1 MIEKILALTESH
13 HTAKDHTGHDD
24 NCHGDIL
31 IVSHGRQ
38 SQSLPSHPLRSHS
51 LLTDFSRCFLTRWCA
66 LPLSQ
71 GRIFVVE
78 TGAVSVVGYQH
89 ENFGERSL
97 LGVNL
102 FAEL

>member
-1 MIEKILALTESH
+1 M
-13 HTAKDHTGHDD
+13 
-24 NCHGDIL
+24 
-31 IVSHGRQ
+31 
-38 SQSLPSHPLRSHS
+38 
-51 LLTDFSRCFLTRWCA
+51 
-66 LPLSQ
+66 
-71 GRIFVVE
+71 VE